1 MSITFSLYQLQ
12 RIDSQIFE
20 CDKRISIIQHE
31 MEGNPE
37 IKQSL
42 IQMEE
47 SQENFNEITTL
58 IEEINQSINQ
68 KKIKIEQSESNLY
81 GGKEKNPKML
91 QDLQTEIGILKKQQI
106 DLDNE
111 LFEKM
116 LDAEKAE
123 QELNQ
128 KKAAFQNVETK
139 FNTSKSLLISERENL
154 IQKIERLKTERQ
166 AAIPQIP
173 SENLKEYERL
183 ISIKQGIA
191 VGTVQE
197 NSCSICGTTFTPSQC
212 QASRSQNEIF
222 YCPTCHRIIYGG

>member
-20 CDKRISIIQHE
+20 CEKRISIIQNE

-37 IKQSL
+37 IKQAL
-42 IQMEE
+42 VQLEE
-47 SQENFNEITTL
+47 SQEDFNKITKL
-58 IEEINQSINQ
+58 IEGINQLINQ
-68 KKIKIEQSESNLY
+68 KKIKIEQSDSNLY

-106 DLDNE
+106 DLENE
-111 LFEKM
+111 LLEKM
-116 LDAEKAE
+116 LEGEKAE
-123 QELNQ
+123 QEMNQ
-128 KKAAFQNVETK
+128 KKASFQTAETK

-154 IQKIERLKTERQ
+154 IQKIKRLKTERQ
-166 AAIPQIP
+166 AAASQIP
-173 SENLKEYERL
+173 SVYLKEYEHL